1 MVSPSERLILNG
13 ACTLFRRGD
22 RNWKFCLGKK
32 FLQSLQ
38 CRLKGGLLP
47 KTRGTDSKLV
57 SILELIC
64 QHGKITRPRLTEL
77 TGYSTFLVSK
87 LCEKLMAAGL
97 ITITESDTSAG
108 GRRPGLLSIEPSLG
122 KLVGVDLGTV
132 NVRIA
137 VTDMNGGLLK
147 YHKFPSNVHEG
158 PDVSLRRMLDEIQL
172 LLDKEKIEPREL
184 CGIGVGIS
192 AVLDRS
198 MGTTRS
204 WPKVPRWVNI
214 PVRQIIHDHFKTIV
228 EVDDSVRTAALV
240 ERRVGGAASARHFIY
255 INIGAGTG
263 SALFLNN
270 ELYTGNA
277 GFAGVIAPGL

>member
-1 MVSPSERLILNG
+1 VGSPSERLILNG

-97 ITITESDTSAG
+97 IAITESDTSAG

-172 LLDKEKIEPREL
+172 L
-184 CGIGVGIS
+184 
-192 AVLDRS
+192 
-198 MGTTRS
+198 
-204 WPKVPRWVNI
+204 
-214 PVRQIIHDHFKTIV
+214 
-228 EVDDSVRTAALV
+228 
-240 ERRVGGAASARHFIY
+240 
-255 INIGAGTG
+255 
-263 SALFLNN
+263 
-270 ELYTGNA
+270 
-277 GFAGVIAPGL
+277 